1 MTTTA
6 STPRLLIIVGPTAV
20 GKSAV
25 AVRVAERVGREIVSA
40 DSMQI
45 YRQMDIGTAKPSA
58 EERARVRH
66 HLIDIIEPDV
76 PYSVA
81 QYQADADR
89 AIAEV
94 RARGRVPMLVG
105 GTGLYVQA
113 VWDGLDFP
121 IAGPDREFRAAMQ
134 AEAQRLGTAALHARL
149 AEIDPAAAAR
159 IHPND
164 QKRIIRALEVH
175 HLTGQPISR
184 FHRRREGP
192 RYHALAFGLKMPRRE
207 LNQRIDARIDDMM
220 SAGLLD
226 EVRGLLDRGYHE
238 GLISMKA
245 LGYQQLAEHLRGRCE
260 LSAAVERFKTA
271 THQFAKRQM
280 TWFRRDRRIRWID
293 LEPPIDADNVAAEIA
308 AEWEAF
314 D

>member
-1 MTTTA
+1 MTNSE
-6 STPRLLIIVGPTAV
+6 STPRILIIAGPTAV

-25 AVRVAERVGREIVSA
+25 ALRVAERVGGEIVSA

-45 YRQMDIGTAKPSA
+45 YRQMDVGTAKPSA

-66 HLIDIIEPDV
+66 HLIDIIGPDV

-149 AEIDPAAAAR
+149 AEIDPAAAVR

-192 RYHALAFGLKMPRRE
+192 RYQALAFGLRMPRRE
-207 LNQRIDARIDDMM
+207 LNQRIDERIDDMM

-226 EVRGLLDRGYHE
+226 EVRRLLDRGYHE

-245 LGYQQLAEHLRGRCE
+245 LGYQQLAYQLRGRCQ

-280 TWFRRDRRIRWID
+280 TWFGRDRRIRWIE
-293 LEPPIDADNVAAEIA
+293 LEPPIDGDDVADQIA

>member
-1 MTTTA
+1 MREPLIVITGATA
-6 STPRLLIIVGPTAV
+6 S

-25 AVRVAERVGREIVSA
+25 AVRLAEGVKGEIVSA

-45 YRQMDIGTAKPSA
+45 YRHMDIGTAKPSA
-58 EERARVRH
+58 AERARVAH
-66 HLIDIIEPDV
+66 HMIDIIEPDA

-89 AIAEV
+89 AIVEV
-94 RARGRVPMLVG
+94 GARGRLPILVG

-134 AEAQRLGTAALHARL
+134 AEAERVGTAALHARL
-149 AEIDPAAAAR
+149 AGIDPAAAAR

-184 FHRRREGP
+184 FHTGKESA
-192 RYHALAFGLKMPRRE
+192 RYRALAFGLKAPRRD

-220 SAGLLD
+220 SRGLLE

-245 LGYQQLAEHLRGRCE
+245 LGYQQLAEHLRGRCDLE
-260 LSAAVERFKTA
+260 AAVERFKTA

-280 TWFRRDRRIRWID
+280 TWFGRDRRIRWVE
-293 LEPPIDADNVAAEIA
+293 LAEPTDVGYAADQIVAG
-308 AEWEAF
+308 WQAF
-314 D
+314 DR